1 MPIFVSN
8 FILFLLSPFCEVNS
22 STAVTW
28 SDFFFNSFFSEELV
42 RGVGGGPRMVHMGNV
57 LVVGI
62 DYGLIMAYPIKVMN
76 HPICGISLIKTNFR
90 FLFLFFVFLFAP
102 FSSLFHKCH
111 YIPMRHVPH
120 AKKVRGR
127 IFSFFFCMWFWDK
140 NPLCHET

>member
-42 RGVGGGPRMVHMGNV
+42 RGGGGGPRMVHIGNV

-76 HPICGISLIKTNFR
+76 HPICGISLIKTNFP
-90 FLFLFFVFLFAP
+90 FFFLFFFFFGLHLSPLFSTSVTI
-102 FSSLFHKCH
+102 FQCVMFHMQKKCG
-111 YIPMRHVPH
+111 
-120 AKKVRGR
+120 GR
-127 IFSFFFCMWFWDK
+127 IFSFFLHVVLGQK
-140 NPLCHET
+140 RSLS

>member
-42 RGVGGGPRMVHMGNV
+42 RGGGGGPRMVHMGNV

-76 HPICGISLIKTNFR
+76 HPICGISLIKTNFPSS
-90 FLFLFFVFLFAP
+90 FFWFCFAP
-102 FSSLFHKCH
+102 FSSLFTSVTIFQCVMFHMQKKC
-111 YIPMRHVPH
+111 
-120 AKKVRGR
+120 GDE
-127 IFSFFFCMWFWDK
+127 SFPFFCMWFWDK